1 MGFVNSGDYAE
12 KALGRGL
19 PRETEGGPD
28 AKSLSKW
35 PLRGSQDLELGWCS
49 KEWHIPDKEPKTHS
63 L

>member
-35 PLRGSQDLELGWCS
+35 PLRGSQDLELG
-49 KEWHIPDKEPKTHS
+49 
-63 L
+63 